1 MPDGLN
7 YNAYFPGHVTAMP
20 NIADRRRGDLQ
31 PTAPR
36 RRIEQEAWDVVNFLM
51 WAAEPSME
59 ERKHTGVKV
68 VLFLIIFAGLL
79 YSVKRK
85 VWANA
90 HWTSLQPMIHD
101 EAALAPPRAIL
112 GHRCWEAAM
121 DRTETRPLAL
131 PPAIRGLNLFTTDR
145 DLQRRLARRSPDLLP
160 RFGDRL
166 AEFGAWVG
174 EAVEAQADYTSRH
187 APPRLESHDGTGAP
201 VGRVVLNAEYR
212 ACHADAYRRGVVGL
226 AFGPERAPHLLSFV
240 MGGVLSQADVSLHC
254 PVTLTGAVAWAL
266 DRLAPDPVRSQWL
279 PLLTRMDGQALSG
292 GTWATELH
300 GGTDVAATTTVAEP
314 DGAAWR
320 LTGLKWFASNAGA
333 GLALATARPRGAP
346 DGARGLGCYLV
357 PSALPDGTPNRLSV
371 RRLKDKVGTRGLAT
385 GETVLDG
392 AWAVEVAPPPHGLK
406 AMLEA
411 LEYSRVHNA
420 FGAAGMHRRALLE
433 VAGLDQ
439 PPPGRRHAAA
449 QHADD
454 ARRAARPRRDPGGLG
469 GAGLRG
475 GRGLRGAGRGAGG
488 RGLAPRRRG
497 AGQVLDRG
505 RGDGGCRPGGRDR
518 RRQRLHRGMADG
530 PALPRRAGDRGV
542 GGAGQCPG
550 AGVPA
555 RHHRQAAR
563 AIRPCSTASPA
574 SSMSA
579 PGALQPIAARLRP
592 VLDSCRAGFA
602 HLRARPE
609 DGPRLARR
617 LMHPAAELLAASLML
632 EEAAADL
639 AEGDRRKA
647 LMAGRFALRLDPHG
661 MVDLA
666 EDPLHALFD
675 DIIGYGLCPA

>member
-1 MPDGLN
+1 
-7 YNAYFPGHVTAMP
+7 
-20 NIADRRRGDLQ
+20 
-31 PTAPR
+31 
-36 RRIEQEAWDVVNFLM
+36 
-51 WAAEPSME
+51 
-59 ERKHTGVKV
+59 
-68 VLFLIIFAGLL
+68 
-79 YSVKRK
+79 
-85 VWANA
+85 
-90 HWTSLQPMIHD
+90 
-101 EAALAPPRAIL
+101 
-112 GHRCWEAAM
+112 M

-131 PPAIRGLNLFTTDR
+131 PPDIRGLNLFTTDR

-187 APPRLESHDGTGAP
+187 APPRLESHDGAGAP
-201 VGRVVLNAEYR
+201 AGRVVLNAEYR
-212 ACHADAYRRGVVGL
+212 ACHADAYRRGAVGL
-226 AFGPERAPHLLSFV
+226 AFGSEGGGLERAPHLLSFV
-240 MGGVLSQADVSLHC
+240 MGGMLSQADVSLHC
-254 PVTLTGAVAWAL
+254 PVTMTGAVAWVL

-320 LTGLKWFASNAGA
+320 LTGLKWFTSNAGA
-333 GLALATARPRGAP
+333 GVALATARPRGAP

-357 PSALPDGTPNRLSV
+357 PSALPDGTPNRLHV

-420 FGAAGMHRRALLE
+420 FSAAGLHRRALLE
-433 VAGLDQ
+433 SLAWASHRRVGGTLLRSTPMMRDALLDLAATQEASAVLAFEAAMAFEAPGEEPAVEGWRRAAVALAKYWTAAEVTA
-439 PPPGRRHAAA
+439 AAA
-449 QHADD
+449 QAVEIVGGNGYTEEWPTARLYRD
-454 ARRAARPRRDPGGLG
+454 ALVTAVWEGPANVQALEFLRATIGKLPGDQAL
-469 GAGLRG
+469 
-475 GRGLRGAGRGAGG
+475 
-488 RGLAPRRRG
+488 
-497 AGQVLDRG
+497 LDRISG
-505 RGDGGCRPGGRDR
+505 ILD
-518 RRQRLHRGMADG
+518 
-530 PALPRRAGDRGV
+530 
-542 GGAGQCPG
+542 
-550 AGVPA
+550 
-555 RHHRQAAR
+555 
-563 AIRPCSTASPA
+563 
-574 SSMSA
+574 SA

-592 VLDSCRAGFA
+592 VLDSCRACFA

-647 LMAGRFALRLDPHG
+647 LMAGRFVARFDPHG
-661 MVDLA
+661 AVDLA
-666 EDPLHALFD
+666 EDPLHVLFD

>member
-1 MPDGLN
+1 
-7 YNAYFPGHVTAMP
+7 
-20 NIADRRRGDLQ
+20 
-31 PTAPR
+31 
-36 RRIEQEAWDVVNFLM
+36 
-51 WAAEPSME
+51 
-59 ERKHTGVKV
+59 
-68 VLFLIIFAGLL
+68 
-79 YSVKRK
+79 
-85 VWANA
+85 
-90 HWTSLQPMIHD
+90 
-101 EAALAPPRAIL
+101 
-112 GHRCWEAAM
+112 M
-121 DRTETRPLAL
+121 DRTETRPIEL

-187 APPRLESHDGTGAP
+187 APPRLESHDGSGAP
-201 VGRVVLNAEYR
+201 AGRVVLNAEYR

-266 DRLAPDPVRSQWL
+266 DRLAPDLVRSHWL
-279 PLLTRMDGQALSG
+279 PQLTRMDGQALSG

-320 LTGLKWFASNAGA
+320 LTGLKWFTSNAGA
-333 GLALATARPRGAP
+333 GVALATARPRGAP

-357 PSALPDGTPNRLSV
+357 PSMLPDGTPNRLHV

-433 VAGLDQ
+433 VLAWTSHRRVGGTLLRSTPMMRDSLLDLAATQ
-439 PPPGRRHAAA
+439 EASAALAFEAAMAFEAPGEDPAVEGWRRASVALAKYWTSAEATAAAA
-449 QHADD
+449 QAVEIVGGNGYTEEWPTARLYRD
-454 ARRAARPRRDPGGLG
+454 ALVTAVWEGPANVQALEFLRATIGKLPGDQAL
-469 GAGLRG
+469 
-475 GRGLRGAGRGAGG
+475 
-488 RGLAPRRRG
+488 
-497 AGQVLDRG
+497 LDRISG
-505 RGDGGCRPGGRDR
+505 ILD
-518 RRQRLHRGMADG
+518 A
-530 PALPRRAGDRGV
+530 
-542 GGAGQCPG
+542 
-550 AGVPA
+550 
-555 RHHRQAAR
+555 
-563 AIRPCSTASPA
+563 
-574 SSMSA
+574 A

-661 MVDLA
+661 TVDLA

>member
-1 MPDGLN
+1 
-7 YNAYFPGHVTAMP
+7 
-20 NIADRRRGDLQ
+20 
-31 PTAPR
+31 
-36 RRIEQEAWDVVNFLM
+36 
-51 WAAEPSME
+51 
-59 ERKHTGVKV
+59 
-68 VLFLIIFAGLL
+68 
-79 YSVKRK
+79 
-85 VWANA
+85 
-90 HWTSLQPMIHD
+90 
-101 EAALAPPRAIL
+101 
-112 GHRCWEAAM
+112 M
-121 DRTETRPLAL
+121 DRTETRPLEL

-174 EAVEAQADYTSRH
+174 DVVEAQADYTNRH
-187 APPRLESHDGTGAP
+187 APPRLESHDGSGAP
-201 VGRVVLNAEYR
+201 AGRVVLNAEYR
-212 ACHADAYRRGVVGL
+212 ACHADSYRRGVVGL
-226 AFGPERAPHLLSFV
+226 AFGPEPAPQLLSFV

-279 PLLTRMDGQALSG
+279 PQLTRMDGQALSG

-300 GGTDVAATTTVAEP
+300 GGTDVAATTMVAEP

-320 LTGLKWFASNAGA
+320 LTGLKWFTSNAGA
-333 GLALATARPRGAP
+333 GVALATARPRGAP

-357 PSALPDGTPNRLSV
+357 PSTLPGGTPNRLHV

-433 VAGLDQ
+433 ALAWTSHRRVGGTLLRATPMMRDALLDLAATQEASAALAFEAAVAFEA
-439 PPPGRRHAAA
+439 PGEGPADEGWRRAAVALAKYWTAAEATAAAA
-449 QHADD
+449 QAVEIVGGNGYTEEWPTARLYRD
-454 ARRAARPRRDPGGLG
+454 ALVTAVWEGPANVQALEFLRATIGKLPGDQAL
-469 GAGLRG
+469 
-475 GRGLRGAGRGAGG
+475 
-488 RGLAPRRRG
+488 
-497 AGQVLDRG
+497 LDRISG
-505 RGDGGCRPGGRDR
+505 ILDS
-518 RRQRLHRGMADG
+518 
-530 PALPRRAGDRGV
+530 V
-542 GGAGQCPG
+542 
-550 AGVPA
+550 
-555 RHHRQAAR
+555 
-563 AIRPCSTASPA
+563 
-574 SSMSA
+574 

-639 AEGDRRKA
+639 AAGDRRKA
-647 LMAGRFALRLDPHG
+647 LMAGRFALRLDPQG

>member
-1 MPDGLN
+1 
-7 YNAYFPGHVTAMP
+7 
-20 NIADRRRGDLQ
+20 
-31 PTAPR
+31 
-36 RRIEQEAWDVVNFLM
+36 
-51 WAAEPSME
+51 
-59 ERKHTGVKV
+59 
-68 VLFLIIFAGLL
+68 
-79 YSVKRK
+79 
-85 VWANA
+85 
-90 HWTSLQPMIHD
+90 
-101 EAALAPPRAIL
+101 
-112 GHRCWEAAM
+112 M

-201 VGRVVLNAEYR
+201 AGRVVLNAEYR
-212 ACHADAYRRGVVGL
+212 ACHADAYRRGVIGL
-226 AFGPERAPHLLSFV
+226 AFGPERAPQLLSFV

-279 PLLTRMDGQALSG
+279 PQLTRMDGQALSG

-320 LTGLKWFASNAGA
+320 LTGLKWFTSNAGA

-357 PSALPDGTPNRLSV
+357 PSMLPDGTPNRLHV

-420 FGAAGMHRRALLE
+420 FGAAGMHRRAVLEALAWTSHRRVGGTLLRATPMMRDSLLDLAATQE
-433 VAGLDQ
+433 ASAALAFEAAMAFEAPGEEPAVEGWRRAAVALAKYWTAAEATA
-439 PPPGRRHAAA
+439 AAA
-449 QHADD
+449 QAVEIVGGNGYTEEWPTARLYRD
-454 ARRAARPRRDPGGLG
+454 ALVTAVWEGPANVQALEFLRATIGKLPGDQAL
-469 GAGLRG
+469 
-475 GRGLRGAGRGAGG
+475 
-488 RGLAPRRRG
+488 
-497 AGQVLDRG
+497 LDRISG
-505 RGDGGCRPGGRDR
+505 ILD
-518 RRQRLHRGMADG
+518 A
-530 PALPRRAGDRGV
+530 
-542 GGAGQCPG
+542 
-550 AGVPA
+550 
-555 RHHRQAAR
+555 
-563 AIRPCSTASPA
+563 
-574 SSMSA
+574 A

-592 VLDSCRAGFA
+592 LLDGCRAGFA

-617 LMHPAAELLAASLML
+617 LMHPAAELLAACLML

>member
-1 MPDGLN
+1 
-7 YNAYFPGHVTAMP
+7 
-20 NIADRRRGDLQ
+20 
-31 PTAPR
+31 
-36 RRIEQEAWDVVNFLM
+36 
-51 WAAEPSME
+51 
-59 ERKHTGVKV
+59 
-68 VLFLIIFAGLL
+68 
-79 YSVKRK
+79 
-85 VWANA
+85 
-90 HWTSLQPMIHD
+90 
-101 EAALAPPRAIL
+101 
-112 GHRCWEAAM
+112 M
-121 DRTETRPLAL
+121 DRTETRPIEL

-187 APPRLESHDGTGAP
+187 APPRLESHDGSGAP
-201 VGRVVLNAEYR
+201 AGRVVLNAEYR

-266 DRLAPDPVRSQWL
+266 DQLAPDLVRSHWL
-279 PLLTRMDGQALSG
+279 PQLTRMDGQALSG

-320 LTGLKWFASNAGA
+320 LTGLKWFTSNAGA
-333 GLALATARPRGAP
+333 GVALATARPRGAP

-357 PSALPDGTPNRLSV
+357 PSMLPDGTPNRLHV

-433 VAGLDQ
+433 VLAWTSHRRVGGTLLRSTPMMRDSLLDLAATQ
-439 PPPGRRHAAA
+439 EASAALAFEAAMAFEAPGEDPAVEGWRRASVALAKYWTSAEATAAAA
-449 QHADD
+449 QAVEIVGGNGYTEEWPTARLYRD
-454 ARRAARPRRDPGGLG
+454 ALVTAVWEGPANVQALEFLRATIGKLPGDQAL
-469 GAGLRG
+469 
-475 GRGLRGAGRGAGG
+475 
-488 RGLAPRRRG
+488 
-497 AGQVLDRG
+497 LDRISG
-505 RGDGGCRPGGRDR
+505 ILD
-518 RRQRLHRGMADG
+518 A
-530 PALPRRAGDRGV
+530 
-542 GGAGQCPG
+542 
-550 AGVPA
+550 
-555 RHHRQAAR
+555 
-563 AIRPCSTASPA
+563 
-574 SSMSA
+574 A

-661 MVDLA
+661 TVDLA

>member
-1 MPDGLN
+1 
-7 YNAYFPGHVTAMP
+7 
-20 NIADRRRGDLQ
+20 
-31 PTAPR
+31 
-36 RRIEQEAWDVVNFLM
+36 
-51 WAAEPSME
+51 
-59 ERKHTGVKV
+59 
-68 VLFLIIFAGLL
+68 
-79 YSVKRK
+79 
-85 VWANA
+85 
-90 HWTSLQPMIHD
+90 
-101 EAALAPPRAIL
+101 
-112 GHRCWEAAM
+112 M
-121 DRTETRPLAL
+121 DRIETRPLAL

-166 AEFGAWVG
+166 SEFGGWVG
-174 EAVEAQADYTSRH
+174 DAVEAQADYTSRH

-201 VGRVVLNAEYR
+201 AGRVVLNAEYR

-226 AFGPERAPHLLSFV
+226 AFGSEGGGPERAPHLLSFV

-279 PLLTRMDGQALSG
+279 PQLTRMDGQALSG

-320 LTGLKWFASNAGA
+320 LTGLKWFTSNAGA

-357 PSALPDGTPNRLSV
+357 PSMLPDGTPNRLHV

-420 FGAAGMHRRALLE
+420 FGAAGMHRRAVLEALAWTSHRRVGGTLLRATPMMRDSLLDLAATQE
-433 VAGLDQ
+433 ASAALAFEAAMAFEAPGEEPAVEGWRRAAVALAKYWTAAEATA
-439 PPPGRRHAAA
+439 AAA
-449 QHADD
+449 QAVEIVGGNGYTEEWPTARLYRD
-454 ARRAARPRRDPGGLG
+454 ALVTAVWEGPANVQALEFLRATIGKLPGDQAL
-469 GAGLRG
+469 
-475 GRGLRGAGRGAGG
+475 
-488 RGLAPRRRG
+488 
-497 AGQVLDRG
+497 LDRISG
-505 RGDGGCRPGGRDR
+505 ILD
-518 RRQRLHRGMADG
+518 A
-530 PALPRRAGDRGV
+530 
-542 GGAGQCPG
+542 
-550 AGVPA
+550 
-555 RHHRQAAR
+555 
-563 AIRPCSTASPA
+563 
-574 SSMSA
+574 A

-592 VLDSCRAGFA
+592 LLDGCRAGFA

-617 LMHPAAELLAASLML
+617 LMHPAAELLAACLML

>member
-1 MPDGLN
+1 
-7 YNAYFPGHVTAMP
+7 
-20 NIADRRRGDLQ
+20 
-31 PTAPR
+31 
-36 RRIEQEAWDVVNFLM
+36 
-51 WAAEPSME
+51 
-59 ERKHTGVKV
+59 
-68 VLFLIIFAGLL
+68 
-79 YSVKRK
+79 
-85 VWANA
+85 
-90 HWTSLQPMIHD
+90 
-101 EAALAPPRAIL
+101 
-112 GHRCWEAAM
+112 M

-131 PPAIRGLNLFTTDR
+131 PPVIRGLNLFTTDR

-201 VGRVVLNAEYR
+201 AGRVVLNAEYR
-212 ACHADAYRRGVVGL
+212 ACHADAYRRGVIGL

-240 MGGVLSQADVSLHC
+240 MGGMLSQADISVHC
-254 PVTLTGAVAWAL
+254 PVTMTGAVAWAL

-279 PLLTRMDGQALSG
+279 PLLIRMDGQALSG

-320 LTGLKWFASNAGA
+320 LTGLKWFTSNAGA
-333 GLALATARPRGAP
+333 GVALATARPRGAP

-357 PSALPDGTPNRLSV
+357 PSLLPDGTPNRLHV

-392 AWAVEVAPPPHGLK
+392 AWAVEVAPPPNGLK

-420 FGAAGMHRRALLE
+420 FSAAGLHRRAVLESVAWTSHRRVGGTLLRTTPMMRDALLDLAATQE
-433 VAGLDQ
+433 ASAALAFEAAVAFEA
-439 PPPGRRHAAA
+439 PGEEPAVEGWRRAAVALAKYWTAAEATAAAA
-449 QHADD
+449 QAVEIVGGNGYTEEWPTARLYRD
-454 ARRAARPRRDPGGLG
+454 ALVTAVWEGPANVQALEFLRATIGKLPGDQAL
-469 GAGLRG
+469 
-475 GRGLRGAGRGAGG
+475 
-488 RGLAPRRRG
+488 
-497 AGQVLDRG
+497 LDRISG
-505 RGDGGCRPGGRDR
+505 ILD
-518 RRQRLHRGMADG
+518 
-530 PALPRRAGDRGV
+530 
-542 GGAGQCPG
+542 
-550 AGVPA
+550 
-555 RHHRQAAR
+555 
-563 AIRPCSTASPA
+563 
-574 SSMSA
+574 SA

-592 VLDSCRAGFA
+592 VLESCRAGFA
-602 HLRARPE
+602 HLRTRPE

-639 AEGDRRKA
+639 VEGDRRKA

-661 MVDLA
+661 AVDLA
-666 EDPLHALFD
+666 VDPLHALFD

>member
-1 MPDGLN
+1 
-7 YNAYFPGHVTAMP
+7 
-20 NIADRRRGDLQ
+20 
-31 PTAPR
+31 
-36 RRIEQEAWDVVNFLM
+36 
-51 WAAEPSME
+51 
-59 ERKHTGVKV
+59 
-68 VLFLIIFAGLL
+68 
-79 YSVKRK
+79 
-85 VWANA
+85 
-90 HWTSLQPMIHD
+90 
-101 EAALAPPRAIL
+101 
-112 GHRCWEAAM
+112 M

-212 ACHADAYRRGVVGL
+212 ACHADAYRRGVIGL
-226 AFGPERAPHLLSFV
+226 AFGLEGGGPERAPHLLSFV

-300 GGTDVAATTTVAEP
+300 GGTDVAATTTAAEP

-320 LTGLKWFASNAGA
+320 LTGLKWFTSNAGA
-333 GLALATARPRGAP
+333 GVALATARPRGAP

-357 PSALPDGTPNRLSV
+357 PSALPDGTPNRLHV

-420 FGAAGMHRRALLE
+420 FGAAGMHRRAVLEALAWTSHRRVGGTLLRSTPMMRDALLDLAATQE
-433 VAGLDQ
+433 ASAALAFEAAMAFEAPGEEPAVEGWRRAAVALAKYWTAAQ
-439 PPPGRRHAAA
+439 ATAAAA
-449 QHADD
+449 QAVEIVGGNGYTEEWPTARLYRD
-454 ARRAARPRRDPGGLG
+454 ALVTAVWEGPANVQALEFLRATIGKLPGDQAL
-469 GAGLRG
+469 
-475 GRGLRGAGRGAGG
+475 
-488 RGLAPRRRG
+488 
-497 AGQVLDRG
+497 LDRVSG
-505 RGDGGCRPGGRDR
+505 ILD
-518 RRQRLHRGMADG
+518 
-530 PALPRRAGDRGV
+530 
-542 GGAGQCPG
+542 
-550 AGVPA
+550 
-555 RHHRQAAR
+555 
-563 AIRPCSTASPA
+563 
-574 SSMSA
+574 SA
-579 PGALQPIAARLRP
+579 PGALQPIAVRLRP

-617 LMHPAAELLAASLML
+617 LMHPAAELLAAALML

-639 AEGDRRKA
+639 AAGDRRKA
-647 LMAGRFALRLDPHG
+647 LLAGRCALRLDPHG

-675 DIIGYGLCPA
+675 DIIGHGLCPA